1 MYLKIHQAQMRSC
14 FKVNYITHC
23 RGCRLWYNCIVYSDR
38 CLYYFVYLII
48 SLELAYKLIEGQM
61 NHTSLLLATCTTDR
75 HKQREKHPRTPKLIL
90 SAVVRQTAGINLQ
103 TDLGDE
109 DACIQNSFDVL
120 QPAWALQTFQEVRHG
135 GGAQLAHCNHN
146 TAVSLTGSMEHTW
159 SLHFIKPWIYRESG
173 QDMGKYGSHLCILCF
188 HAEFLCKG

>member
-1 MYLKIHQAQMRSC
+1 MVL
-14 FKVNYITHC
+14 T
-23 RGCRLWYNCIVYSDR
+23 NCIVYSDR

-75 HKQREKHPRTPKLIL
+75 HTQNTTQTQREKHPHTPKLIL

-103 TDLGDE
+103 TDLCDE

-120 QPAWALQTFQEVRHG
+120 QPA
-135 GGAQLAHCNHN
+135 
-146 TAVSLTGSMEHTW
+146 
-159 SLHFIKPWIYRESG
+159 
-173 QDMGKYGSHLCILCF
+173 
-188 HAEFLCKG
+188 